1 MKVVLLQDVKGQGKK
16 GDVIEVS
23 EGYGR
28 NFLINKKL
36 AKIAT
41 ADVLNVISL
50 QKQAEERRLQEA
62 AKKAL
67 EDQKKLKDKVVTISV
82 KTGQSGKLFGAVTG
96 SDIAEA
102 LSKECFSVDKK
113 SVVLK
118 DPIKNEGTYDVE
130 IKLHQ
135 DIKAKIKV
143 VIIKD
148 E

>member
-41 ADVLNVISL
+41 TDVLNVISL

>member
-67 EDQKKLKDKVVTISV
+67 EDQKNLKDKVVTISV
-82 KTGQSGKLFGAVTG
+82 KTGQTGKLFGAVTG

-102 LSKECFSVDKK
+102 LNKEGFSVDKK

>member
-102 LSKECFSVDKK
+102 LSKEGFSVDKK